1 MSCVVPNIDLLQS
14 GGRRGPWK
22 AWRRRWQSHSSSSQ
36 IPRRLVLR
44 VRWMGALNFILDGG
58 LLVQSLFLL
67 KPNIT
72 SYIVKRS
79 IRVLPTQTRPSVRLR
94 SSSLIQIL
102 PQKSK
107 VHMSFT
113 KSPIG

>member
-1 MSCVVPNIDLLQS
+1 
-14 GGRRGPWK
+14 
-22 AWRRRWQSHSSSSQ
+22 
-36 IPRRLVLR
+36 
-44 VRWMGALNFILDGG
+44 MGALNFILDGG

-102 PQKSK
+102 PQVDPNRRQVRNNLLLRMKKSK